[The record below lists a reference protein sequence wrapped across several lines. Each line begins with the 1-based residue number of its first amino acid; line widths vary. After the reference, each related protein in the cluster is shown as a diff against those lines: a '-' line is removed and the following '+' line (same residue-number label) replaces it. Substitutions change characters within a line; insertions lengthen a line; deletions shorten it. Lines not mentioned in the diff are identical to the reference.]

1 MKIKVDRVL
10 YWLSIVRPIT
20 DIILGAW
27 KGIEAF
33 LKDEKLAKEKLFIE
47 SQVED
52 RQGLLP
58 SELNDFQKIDYYF
71 NEKEKENGKKL

>member
-1 MKIKVDRVL
+1 MKITVKTVL

-33 LKDEKLAKEKLFIE
+33 LKDEKLANEKESFGELSPDMEGK
-47 SQVED
+47 
-52 RQGLLP
+52 LP
-58 SELNDFQKIDYYF
+58 SDMSDFQKIDYYF
-71 NEKEKENGKKL
+71 KRKEKLNGKN

>member
-1 MKIKVDRVL
+1 MKIKVQKVL

-33 LKDEKLAKEKLFIE
+33 LKEEKLAKEKE
-47 SQVED
+47 SIGNMGSDVD
-52 RQGLLP
+52 GKLPDGLT
-58 SELNDFQKIDYYF
+58 DFQKIDLFF
-71 NEKEKENGKKL
+71 NRKDKNNE

>member
-1 MKIKVDRVL
+1 MKIKVKTVL

-33 LKDEKLAKEKLFIE
+33 LKDEQLAKENESIGNLPEDMDGKLPA
-47 SQVED
+47 D
-52 RQGLLP
+52 LD
-58 SELNDFQKIDYYF
+58 DFQKIDYYF
-71 NEKEKENGKKL
+71 NRKEKLNGKD

>member
-1 MKIKVDRVL
+1 MKIRVKTVL

-33 LKDEKLAKEKLFIE
+33 LKDEKLANENESIGDMSSDMGGKLPEFLT
-47 SQVED
+47 D
-52 RQGLLP
+52 G
-58 SELNDFQKIDYYF
+58 QKIDYYF
-71 NEKEKENGKKL
+71 NKKENKNG